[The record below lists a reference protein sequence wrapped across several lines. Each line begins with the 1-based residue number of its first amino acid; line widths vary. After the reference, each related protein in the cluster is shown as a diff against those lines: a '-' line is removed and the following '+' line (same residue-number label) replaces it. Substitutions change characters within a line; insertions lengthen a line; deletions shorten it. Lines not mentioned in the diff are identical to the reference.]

1 LDASQALDDTLRSTL
16 SEAYRLIKRGV
27 TDRRNAMHTPSVA
40 TLGLDGRPRIRTV
53 VLRDFDEGAGT
64 LRFHTDRRSEKVSE
78 LARDPRIG
86 VHFYDEAAKV
96 QLRIDGSAAIHC
108 EGIVADAAWI
118 ASQRMSRVCYGTDPA
133 PGSVIE
139 RADAFRLPNLDPEI
153 AAGREH
159 FSAIVVTIS
168 AIEWLWLKSGGHR
181 RATFRFR
188 NGAESVESQW
198 LAP

>member
-1 LDASQALDDTLRSTL
+1 MDASQALDDTLRSTL
-16 SEAYRLIKRGV
+16 AEAYRLIERGV
-27 TDRRNAMHTPSVA
+27 KDRRNAMHTPSVA
-40 TLGLDGRPRIRTV
+40 TIGIDGRPRIRTV
-53 VLRDFDEGAGT
+53 VLRDFNEAART
-64 LRFHTDRRSEKVSE
+64 LRFHTDRRSEKVAE

-86 VHFYDEAAKV
+86 VHFYDEVAKV
-96 QLRIDGSAAIHC
+96 QIRIDGSAAIHR
-108 EGIVADAAWI
+108 EGTVAETAWT

-139 RADAFRLPNLDPEI
+139 RADAFHLPGLDPEI

-181 RATFRFR
+181 RAMFRFK
-188 NGAESVESQW
+188 NGTESVESQW

>member
-1 LDASQALDDTLRSTL
+1 MDASQALDDTLRSTL
-16 SEAYRLIKRGV
+16 AEAYRLIERGV
-27 TDRRNAMHTPSVA
+27 KDRRNAMHTPSVA
-40 TLGLDGRPRIRTV
+40 TIGIDGRPRIRTV
-53 VLRDFDEGAGT
+53 VLRDFNEAART
-64 LRFHTDRRSEKVSE
+64 LRFHTDRRSEKVAE

-86 VHFYDEAAKV
+86 VHFYDEVAKV
-96 QLRIDGSAAIHC
+96 QIRIDGSAAIHR
-108 EGIVADAAWI
+108 EGTVAETAWT

-139 RADAFRLPNLDPEI
+139 RADAFHLPGLDPEI

-181 RATFRFR
+181 RAMFRFG
-188 NGAESVESQW
+188 NGSEIIESQW

>member
-1 LDASQALDDTLRSTL
+1 MDASQAFDDTLRSTL
-16 SEAYRLIKRGV
+16 AEAYRLIERGV
-27 TDRRNAMHTPSVA
+27 KDRRNAMHTPSVA
-40 TLGLDGRPRIRTV
+40 TIGIDGRPRIRTV
-53 VLRDFDEGAGT
+53 VLRDFNEAART

-86 VHFYDEAAKV
+86 VHFYDEVAKV
-96 QLRIDGSAAIHC
+96 QIRIDGSAAIHC
-108 EGIVADAAWI
+108 EGAIAEAAWT

-139 RADAFRLPNLDPEI
+139 RADAFRLPGLDPEI

-181 RATFRFR
+181 RAMFRFK
-188 NGAESVESQW
+188 NGTESVESQW